1 MIKKKINNTL
11 HRKRDKNTNVGN
23 GCKKEN
29 NP

>member
-1 MIKKKINNTL
+1 MIKKINNTL

-23 GCKKEN
+23 GCKNEN

>member
-1 MIKKKINNTL
+1 MIKKINNTL
-11 HRKRDKNTNVGN
+11 HCKRDKNTNVGN

>member
-11 HRKRDKNTNVGN
+11 HRERDKNTNVGN
-23 GCKKEN
+23 GCKKEK

>member
-1 MIKKKINNTL
+1 MIKKINNTL
-11 HRKRDKNTNVGN
+11 QRKRDKNTNVGN